1 MEAKGSTFL
10 KVTGILMIV
19 FGAIALI
26 VSIIAILGIAALAAF
41 NDGTYDMTMLYVGGV
56 FALISAVAEFV
67 AGIIGVIN
75 AKLPHKANT
84 CIVWGVVV
92 AVMCIAG
99 EIISMIGGSQFN
111 VFSLICGLS
120 ICMIISPAIHIT
132 ATNNTPIQYMYL
144 PCAEAFALDNAD
156 NTCNKLRATATD
168 KCENAADIKHS
179 HIVCTVVK
187 SCKCGDTENGDD

>member
-26 VSIIAILGIAALAAF
+26 VSIIDILGIDALAAI

-75 AKLPHKANT
+75 AKLPHKAKT
-84 CIVWGVVV
+84 
-92 AVMCIAG
+92 
-99 EIISMIGGSQFN
+99 
-111 VFSLICGLS
+111 
-120 ICMIISPAIHIT
+120 
-132 ATNNTPIQYMYL
+132 
-144 PCAEAFALDNAD
+144 
-156 NTCNKLRATATD
+156 
-168 KCENAADIKHS
+168 
-179 HIVCTVVK
+179 
-187 SCKCGDTENGDD
+187 

>member
-92 AVMCIAG
+92 AVMLYCRRNYQHDRRITVQR
-99 EIISMIGGSQFN
+99 I
-111 VFSLICGLS
+111 LS
-120 ICMIISPAIHIT
+120 
-132 ATNNTPIQYMYL
+132 YL
-144 PCAEAFALDNAD
+144 RSCYPCTLHYRR
-156 NTCNKLRATATD
+156 C
-168 KCENAADIKHS
+168 
-179 HIVCTVVK
+179 
-187 SCKCGDTENGDD
+187 

>member
-19 FGAIALI
+19 FGAIALV

-75 AKLPHKANT
+75 AKLPHKENT

-111 VFSLICGLS
+111 VFSLICGLA
-120 ICMIISPAIHIT
+120 IPVLYIIGAVK
-132 ATNNTPIQYMYL
+132 
-144 PCAEAFALDNAD
+144 
-156 NTCNKLRATATD
+156 NKA
-168 KCENAADIKHS
+168 
-179 HIVCTVVK
+179 
-187 SCKCGDTENGDD
+187 

>member
-19 FGAIALI
+19 FGA
-26 VSIIAILGIAALAAF
+26 
-41 NDGTYDMTMLYVGGV
+41 
-56 FALISAVAEFV
+56 
-67 AGIIGVIN
+67 IGVIN

-111 VFSLICGLS
+111 VFSLICGLA
-120 ICMIISPAIHIT
+120 IPVLYIIGAVK
-132 ATNNTPIQYMYL
+132 
-144 PCAEAFALDNAD
+144 
-156 NTCNKLRATATD
+156 NKA
-168 KCENAADIKHS
+168 
-179 HIVCTVVK
+179 
-187 SCKCGDTENGDD
+187 

>member
-19 FGAIALI
+19 FGAIALV

-92 AVMCIAG
+92 AVMLYCRRNYQHDRRITVQCI
-99 EIISMIGGSQFN
+99 
-111 VFSLICGLS
+111 LS
-120 ICMIISPAIHIT
+120 
-132 ATNNTPIQYMYL
+132 YL
-144 PCAEAFALDNAD
+144 RSCYPCTLHYRR
-156 NTCNKLRATATD
+156 C
-168 KCENAADIKHS
+168 
-179 HIVCTVVK
+179 
-187 SCKCGDTENGDD
+187 

>member
-67 AGIIGVIN
+67 QVLSAFTTQN
-75 AKLPHKANT
+75 FRTMANT
-84 CIVWGVVV
+84 
-92 AVMCIAG
+92 
-99 EIISMIGGSQFN
+99 
-111 VFSLICGLS
+111 
-120 ICMIISPAIHIT
+120 
-132 ATNNTPIQYMYL
+132 
-144 PCAEAFALDNAD
+144 
-156 NTCNKLRATATD
+156 
-168 KCENAADIKHS
+168 
-179 HIVCTVVK
+179 
-187 SCKCGDTENGDD
+187 

>member
-19 FGAIALI
+19 FGAIALV

-84 CIVWGVVV
+84 WIVWGVVV

-111 VFSLICGLS
+111 VFSLICGLA
-120 ICMIISPAIHIT
+120 IPVLYIIGAVK
-132 ATNNTPIQYMYL
+132 
-144 PCAEAFALDNAD
+144 
-156 NTCNKLRATATD
+156 NKA
-168 KCENAADIKHS
+168 
-179 HIVCTVVK
+179 
-187 SCKCGDTENGDD
+187 

>member
-1 MEAKGSTFL
+1 MYQSSPFS
-10 KVTGILMIV
+10 
-19 FGAIALI
+19 
-26 VSIIAILGIAALAAF
+26 VSPHLQLF

-111 VFSLICGLS
+111 VFSLICGLV
-120 ICMIISPAIHIT
+120 IPVLYIIGAVK
-132 ATNNTPIQYMYL
+132 
-144 PCAEAFALDNAD
+144 
-156 NTCNKLRATATD
+156 NKA
-168 KCENAADIKHS
+168 
-179 HIVCTVVK
+179 
-187 SCKCGDTENGDD
+187 

>member
-84 CIVWGVVV
+84 SCIVWGVVV

-111 VFSLICGLS
+111 VFSLICGLA
-120 ICMIISPAIHIT
+120 IPVLYIIGAVK
-132 ATNNTPIQYMYL
+132 
-144 PCAEAFALDNAD
+144 
-156 NTCNKLRATATD
+156 NKA
-168 KCENAADIKHS
+168 
-179 HIVCTVVK
+179 
-187 SCKCGDTENGDD
+187 

>member
-41 NDGTYDMTMLYVGGV
+41 NDGTLLYVGGV

-67 AGIIGVIN
+67 AGIIGVIS

-111 VFSLICGLS
+111 VFSLICGLA
-120 ICMIISPAIHIT
+120 IPVLYIIGAVK
-132 ATNNTPIQYMYL
+132 
-144 PCAEAFALDNAD
+144 
-156 NTCNKLRATATD
+156 NKA
-168 KCENAADIKHS
+168 
-179 HIVCTVVK
+179 
-187 SCKCGDTENGDD
+187 

>member
-56 FALISAVAEFV
+56 
-67 AGIIGVIN
+67 IN

-84 CIVWGVVV
+84 CIVWGVIV

-99 EIISMIGGSQFN
+99 EIISMIGGSQFS
-111 VFSLICGLS
+111 VFSLICGLA
-120 ICMIISPAIHIT
+120 IPVLYIIGAVK
-132 ATNNTPIQYMYL
+132 
-144 PCAEAFALDNAD
+144 
-156 NTCNKLRATATD
+156 NKA
-168 KCENAADIKHS
+168 
-179 HIVCTVVK
+179 
-187 SCKCGDTENGDD
+187 

>member
-67 AGIIGVIN
+67 AGIIGVIS

-84 CIVWGVVV
+84 HVLYGALLLRLCVLQ
-92 AVMCIAG
+92 AK
-99 EIISMIGGSQFN
+99 
-111 VFSLICGLS
+111 LS
-120 ICMIISPAIHIT
+120 A
-132 ATNNTPIQYMYL
+132 
-144 PCAEAFALDNAD
+144 
-156 NTCNKLRATATD
+156 
-168 KCENAADIKHS
+168 
-179 HIVCTVVK
+179 
-187 SCKCGDTENGDD
+187 

>member
-41 NDGTYDMTMLYVGGV
+41 NDMTMLYVGGV

-111 VFSLICGLS
+111 VFSLICGLA
-120 ICMIISPAIHIT
+120 IPVLYIIGAVK
-132 ATNNTPIQYMYL
+132 
-144 PCAEAFALDNAD
+144 
-156 NTCNKLRATATD
+156 NKA
-168 KCENAADIKHS
+168 
-179 HIVCTVVK
+179 
-187 SCKCGDTENGDD
+187 

>member
-84 CIVWGVVV
+84 CIVWGRCCCGYVYCRRNYQHDRRITVQ
-92 AVMCIAG
+92 CI
-99 EIISMIGGSQFN
+99 
-111 VFSLICGLS
+111 LS
-120 ICMIISPAIHIT
+120 
-132 ATNNTPIQYMYL
+132 YL
-144 PCAEAFALDNAD
+144 RSCYPCTLHYRR
-156 NTCNKLRATATD
+156 C
-168 KCENAADIKHS
+168 
-179 HIVCTVVK
+179 
-187 SCKCGDTENGDD
+187 

>member
-26 VSIIAILGIAALAAF
+26 VSIIAIL
-41 NDGTYDMTMLYVGGV
+41 GTYDMTMLYVGGV

-111 VFSLICGLS
+111 VFSLICGLV
-120 ICMIISPAIHIT
+120 IPVLYIIGAVK
-132 ATNNTPIQYMYL
+132 
-144 PCAEAFALDNAD
+144 
-156 NTCNKLRATATD
+156 NKA
-168 KCENAADIKHS
+168 
-179 HIVCTVVK
+179 
-187 SCKCGDTENGDD
+187 

>member
-99 EIISMIGGSQFN
+99 EIISMIGGSQLN
-111 VFSLICGLS
+111 VRQRLLRK
-120 ICMIISPAIHIT
+120 
-132 ATNNTPIQYMYL
+132 L
-144 PCAEAFALDNAD
+144 PKRRQRRQKPPQRQPPKQQ
-156 NTCNKLRATATD
+156 KLRS
-168 KCENAADIKHS
+168 EPL
-179 HIVCTVVK
+179 
-187 SCKCGDTENGDD
+187 

>member
-1 MEAKGSTFL
+1 MS
-10 KVTGILMIV
+10 
-19 FGAIALI
+19 
-26 VSIIAILGIAALAAF
+26 AAF
-41 NDGTYDMTMLYVGGV
+41 

-111 VFSLICGLS
+111 VFSLICGLVIPVLYIIGAVKNKS
-120 ICMIISPAIHIT
+120 IIILLF
-132 ATNNTPIQYMYL
+132 TP
-144 PCAEAFALDNAD
+144 F
-156 NTCNKLRATATD
+156 
-168 KCENAADIKHS
+168 
-179 HIVCTVVK
+179 
-187 SCKCGDTENGDD
+187 

>member
-84 CIVWGVVV
+84 CIVWGVIV

-99 EIISMIGGSQFN
+99 EIIGGSQFN
-111 VFSLICGLS
+111 VFSLICGLA
-120 ICMIISPAIHIT
+120 IPILYIIGAVK
-132 ATNNTPIQYMYL
+132 
-144 PCAEAFALDNAD
+144 
-156 NTCNKLRATATD
+156 NKA
-168 KCENAADIKHS
+168 
-179 HIVCTVVK
+179 
-187 SCKCGDTENGDD
+187 

>member
-1 MEAKGSTFL
+1 MEAKVSTFL

-75 AKLPHKANT
+75 AKLPNKANT
-84 CIVWGVVV
+84 CIVWGVIV
-92 AVMCIAG
+92 AVMCVAG

-111 VFSLICGLS
+111 VFSLICGLV
-120 ICMIISPAIHIT
+120 IPALYIIGAVK
-132 ATNNTPIQYMYL
+132 
-144 PCAEAFALDNAD
+144 
-156 NTCNKLRATATD
+156 NKA
-168 KCENAADIKHS
+168 
-179 HIVCTVVK
+179 
-187 SCKCGDTENGDD
+187 

>member
-84 CIVWGVVV
+84 CIVWGVIV
-92 AVMCIAG
+92 AVMCVAG

-111 VFSLICGLS
+111 VFSLICGLA
-120 ICMIISPAIHIT
+120 IPVLYIIGAVK
-132 ATNNTPIQYMYL
+132 
-144 PCAEAFALDNAD
+144 
-156 NTCNKLRATATD
+156 NKA
-168 KCENAADIKHS
+168 
-179 HIVCTVVK
+179 
-187 SCKCGDTENGDD
+187 

>member
-19 FGAIALI
+19 FGAIALV

-84 CIVWGVVV
+84 CIVW
-92 AVMCIAG
+92 AAG
-99 EIISMIGGSQFN
+99 TG
-111 VFSLICGLS
+111 
-120 ICMIISPAIHIT
+120 
-132 ATNNTPIQYMYL
+132 
-144 PCAEAFALDNAD
+144 
-156 NTCNKLRATATD
+156 
-168 KCENAADIKHS
+168 
-179 HIVCTVVK
+179 
-187 SCKCGDTENGDD
+187 

>member
-41 NDGTYDMTMLYVGGV
+41 NDGTMLYVGGV

-111 VFSLICGLS
+111 VFSLICGLA
-120 ICMIISPAIHIT
+120 IPVLYIIGAVK
-132 ATNNTPIQYMYL
+132 
-144 PCAEAFALDNAD
+144 
-156 NTCNKLRATATD
+156 NKA
-168 KCENAADIKHS
+168 
-179 HIVCTVVK
+179 
-187 SCKCGDTENGDD
+187 

>member
-10 KVTGILMIV
+10 KVTRTLMTV
-19 FGAIALI
+19 FGALAPAAPIIALLRI
-26 VSIIAILGIAALAAF
+26 PALAAF
-41 NDGTYDMTMLYVGGV
+41 NYRTYDMTMLYVGGV

-111 VFSLICGLS
+111 VFSLICGLA
-120 ICMIISPAIHIT
+120 IPVLYIIGAVK
-132 ATNNTPIQYMYL
+132 
-144 PCAEAFALDNAD
+144 
-156 NTCNKLRATATD
+156 NKA
-168 KCENAADIKHS
+168 
-179 HIVCTVVK
+179 
-187 SCKCGDTENGDD
+187 

>member
-92 AVMCIAG
+92 AV
-99 EIISMIGGSQFN
+99 ISMIGGSQFN
-111 VFSLICGLS
+111 VFSLICGLA
-120 ICMIISPAIHIT
+120 IPVLYIIGAVK
-132 ATNNTPIQYMYL
+132 
-144 PCAEAFALDNAD
+144 
-156 NTCNKLRATATD
+156 NKA
-168 KCENAADIKHS
+168 
-179 HIVCTVVK
+179 
-187 SCKCGDTENGDD
+187 

>member
-75 AKLPHKANT
+75 ANFRTRQIHVLYGALLLLLCVLQAKLSA
-84 CIVWGVVV
+84 
-92 AVMCIAG
+92 
-99 EIISMIGGSQFN
+99 
-111 VFSLICGLS
+111 
-120 ICMIISPAIHIT
+120 
-132 ATNNTPIQYMYL
+132 
-144 PCAEAFALDNAD
+144 
-156 NTCNKLRATATD
+156 
-168 KCENAADIKHS
+168 
-179 HIVCTVVK
+179 
-187 SCKCGDTENGDD
+187 

>member
-92 AVMCIAG
+92 MCIAG

-111 VFSLICGLS
+111 VFSLICGLA
-120 ICMIISPAIHIT
+120 IPVLYIIGAVK
-132 ATNNTPIQYMYL
+132 
-144 PCAEAFALDNAD
+144 
-156 NTCNKLRATATD
+156 NKA
-168 KCENAADIKHS
+168 
-179 HIVCTVVK
+179 
-187 SCKCGDTENGDD
+187 